1 MLMKHMANYSPKNLN
16 VWECENIFFL
26 KSHPSRIN
34 KFLAHYELYKK
45 IKNKPGS
52 IIECGVYKGAS
63 LMRWAH
69 FRQSLENNES
79 RSIFGFDAFGAFP
92 SKGIKSSLDKKFVQN
107 YDDGGGVGIN
117 EKELLKLCKKK
128 QFSNIHL
135 VKGNVLSTLT
145 KFKKKNQNLK
155 IALLHL
161 DMDVYEPTLHAL
173 KVFSKNM
180 VKGGLIVIDDYST
193 IEGATRAV
201 DDFCKKEKKEI
212 KKLSFYLTPAFL
224 EF

>member
-1 MLMKHMANYSPKNLN
+1 MSNYSPKNYN

-45 IKNKPGS
+45 IINLPGS
-52 IIECGVYKGAS
+52 IVECGVYKGAS

-79 RSIFGFDAFGAFP
+79 RHIYGFDAFGSFP
-92 SKGIKSSLDKKFVQN
+92 KKGLKSSLDKRFVDE
-107 YDDGGGVGIN
+107 YDDGGGVGISV
-117 EKELLKLCKKK
+117 KKLENFYKKK
-128 QFSNIHL
+128 KFSNIQL
-135 VKGNVLSTLT
+135 IKGNVLSTLE
-145 KFKKKNQNLK
+145 KFKKNNQHLK

-173 KVFSKNM
+173 KVLSKNM
-180 VKGGLIVIDDYST
+180 IKGGLIIIDDYAT
-193 IEGATRAV
+193 VEGATRAV
-201 DDFCKKEKKEI
+201 DDFCKKDKRQI
-212 KKLSFYLTPAFL
+212 KKLPFYLVPSYI
-224 EF
+224 EI